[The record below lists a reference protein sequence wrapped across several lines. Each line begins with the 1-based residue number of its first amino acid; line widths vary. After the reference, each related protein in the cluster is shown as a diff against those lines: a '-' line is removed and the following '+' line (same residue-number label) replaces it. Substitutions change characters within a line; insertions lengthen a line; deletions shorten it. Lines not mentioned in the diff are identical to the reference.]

1 MKTKIGY
8 VLNEQL
14 QKDEVDELE
23 VDRARD
29 ELIRIKQLYNLL
41 NNQPLINVTNEE
53 NDQIDLKTP
62 RVIFPNVNI
71 DGFNWIEELSTKTN
85 LESME
90 CSNQEQ
96 IHIDENA
103 MHRITDCKYDS
114 Y

>member
-62 RVIFPNVNI
+62 RENIALNQNSSMLAKNFQIVPNMVNPLMI
-71 DGFNWIEELSTKTN
+71 NDFLQNNLPSLQSPMENIEK
-85 LESME
+85 
-90 CSNQEQ
+90 
-96 IHIDENA
+96 
-103 MHRITDCKYDS
+103 
-114 Y
+114 